1 MKIEGSI
8 EDIIYRNEENGYT
21 VALLDFNGTL
31 VTIVGKMI
39 SANIG
44 ENISVEGDFSVNKKY
59 IDVLSF
65 ITTLNTSFS
74 FAFIATEK
82 ENRINANN
90 SFFIFYVLEVTYY
103 YNFS

>member
-44 ENISVEGDFSVNKKY
+44 ENISVDGEFSVNKKY
-59 IDVLSF
+59 GYQ
-65 ITTLNTSFS
+65 
-74 FAFIATEK
+74 FAF
-82 ENRINANN
+82 NN
-90 SFFIFYVLEVTYY
+90 YEVTLPKTLAGIEKYL
-103 YNFS
+103 S